1 MDLEG
6 LTLPEQVAFAVLLK
20 ALVTADGQVSREEG
34 MTLTEAA
41 RVLGG
46 DVFQRAEAVH
56 LKDEEALVSFLGTVQ
71 RQEARD
77 RIYDALLEAAR
88 ADGIQ
93 APESRVLDLVA
104 ERWDI
109 VVVEGHEPD

>member
-1 MDLEG
+1 MNLEG

-20 ALVTADGQVSREEG
+20 ALITADGAVSREEG
-34 MTLTEAA
+34 MTLSEAA
-41 RVLGG
+41 RVLGA

-56 LKDEEALVSFLGTVQ
+56 LPDEAALASFLGTVE

-93 APESRVLDLVA
+93 APESRLLDLVA

-109 VVVEGHEPD
+109 VVVGGHAPG